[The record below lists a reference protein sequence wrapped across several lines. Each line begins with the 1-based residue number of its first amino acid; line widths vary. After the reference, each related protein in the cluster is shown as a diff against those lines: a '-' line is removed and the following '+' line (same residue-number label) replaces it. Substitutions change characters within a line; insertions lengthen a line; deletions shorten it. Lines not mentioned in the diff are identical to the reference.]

1 MKRMVLLCDGTL
13 KDADS
18 QQDTD
23 LYTNIGRMSRALL
36 EEDNRSNPPIDQ
48 IKGALGS
55 GMMGKVRE
63 LYNFICLNWETGDE
77 LLLLGFSRGAYT
89 IRLLASLIS
98 IIGVL
103 HPRRSMQLFPA
114 LFEALD
120 DRTGQDPKHDAKV
133 ARRVQKLLSQFSADK
148 NQKDLAYSGKGK
160 FLIKAI
166 GVFDTVGTRGRPSRL
181 RFNTDHDLIRFD
193 SFGFDE
199 TRLEPIIELAFQALA
214 LEEHRIDYMPV
225 IWKRDLQIQ
234 MQGQRLL
241 QVWFEGAHAGS
252 SSRLNFCA
260 RPKVQRTCTV
270 NRCRRWLQ
278 GARSWHISLYW
289 MIAQLHPYL
298 AFDFGYLKK
307 IVKPTTAPYGQ
318 MPPHKSRIGEFKM
331 AKAVD
336 RKVPTRL
343 DLYVPPPSELSAF
356 EANSSSPQRH

>member
-48 IKGALGS
+48 IKYYQSGVGTEGS
-55 GMMGKVRE
+55 GVGGWFRE
-63 LYNFICLNWETGDE
+63 RTLLYNFICLNWETGDE

-241 QVWFEGAHAGS
+241 QVWFEGAHADVGGGYKEQD
-252 SSRLNFCA
+252 LG
-260 RPKVQRTCTV
+260 TY
-270 NRCRRWLQ
+270 
-278 GARSWHISLYW
+278 RST
-289 MIAQLHPYL
+289 
-298 AFDFGYLKK
+298 G
-307 IVKPTTAPYGQ
+307 
-318 MPPHKSRIGEFKM
+318 
-331 AKAVD
+331 
-336 RKVPTRL
+336 
-343 DLYVPPPSELSAF
+343 
-356 EANSSSPQRH
+356 

>member
-1 MKRMVLLCDGTL
+1 MKRII
-13 KDADS
+13 
-18 QQDTD
+18 
-23 LYTNIGRMSRALL
+23 YTNIGRMSRALL
-36 EEDNRSNPPIDQ
+36 DEDNRSNPRSSKSRQ
-48 IKGALGS
+48 QYYQSGVGTEGSGVGEMVSGALGS
-55 GMMGKVRE
+55 GMMGKVND
-63 LYNFICLNWETGDE
+63 LYDFICLNWETGDE
-77 LLLLGFSRGAYT
+77 VLLLGFSSGAYT

-148 NQKDLAYSGKGK
+148 NQQDLAYSGKGK

-181 RFNTDHDLIRFD
+181 RFNTDDDLIRFD

-214 LEEHRIDYMPV
+214 LDEHRVGYMPV
-225 IWKRDLQIQ
+225 IWKRDTQIQ
-234 MQGQRLL
+234 KQGQRLL
-241 QVWFEGAHAGS
+241 QVWFEGAHADVDSGYKEQD
-252 SSRLNFCA
+252 LGF
-260 RPKVQRTCTV
+260 
-270 NRCRRWLQ
+270 
-278 GARSWHISLYW
+278 ISLYW
-289 MIAQLHPYL
+289 RIAQLHPYL

-307 IVKPTTAPYGQ
+307 IMKPTTAPYGQ